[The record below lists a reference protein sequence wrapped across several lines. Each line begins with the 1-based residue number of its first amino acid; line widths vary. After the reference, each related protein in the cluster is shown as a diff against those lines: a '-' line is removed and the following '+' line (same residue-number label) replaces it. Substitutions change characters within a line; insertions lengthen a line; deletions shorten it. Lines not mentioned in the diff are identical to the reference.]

1 MDPSTTLA
9 VSGPLLVA
17 AAVAVLAGAVSFAS
31 PCVVPLVPGYLAY
44 LAGLVGADAPPATAG
59 RGRAAPDR
67 AGGGWPGR
75 RRCSWPGS
83 PSCSAAIL
91 VGVVWLADALVAN
104 EAVLQRVG
112 GVVMIAMG
120 LAFVGLIP
128 VLQRERRVHWV
139 PRAGVWG
146 APLLGAV
153 FGLGWV
159 PCIGPTLAGVVAVA
173 AGTGG
178 GSLRGVVLM
187 LAYCAGL
194 GLPFVL
200 IALGAARAVRALG
213 WLRRHTPRHPDRR
226 RGAAGRRRP
235 AAGQRGVGRAA
246 GHPADLDR
254 RLHPGAV
261 ADGHPDPRPRSARP
275 TPATRDRGPR
285 RLAGAGRGAA
295 QRLARAHLDAHRA
308 GAAVPARAGRAARG
322 AAAAALAQPAP
333 GRRVPRR
340 PPAARPAA
348 GPAGPL
354 RRVRR
359 ALVRRDLPAADG
371 VAGRLR
377 AAAHRRGRHGA
388 ARAAGGHPAQPGP
401 AAAPRRRHPRRRA
414 GRGHRAGRAAARRLA
429 PEPATGRRAPAAPS
443 RPRRATC
450 ASWATWCSTSA

>member
-44 LAGLVGADAPPATAG
+44 LAGLVGVENGEQD
-59 RGRAAPDR
+59 
-67 AGGGWPGR
+67 R
-75 RRCSWPGS
+75 RRWRVAG
-83 PSCSAAIL
+83 AAALFVAGFTVVFGVIL

-128 VLQRERRVHWV
+128 VLQYEKRVHWL

-178 GSLRGVVLM
+178 GSLRGVVLT

-200 IALGAARAVRALG
+200 IALGASRAVRTLG
-213 WLRRHTPRHPDRR
+213 WLRRHTRR
-226 RGAAGRRRP
+226 IQIGG
-235 AAGQRGVGRAA
+235 GV
-246 GHPADLDR
+246 LMV
-254 RLHPGAV
+254 AV
-261 ADGHPDPRPRSARP
+261 GVLLL
-275 TPATRDRGPR
+275 TG
-285 RLAGAGRGAA
+285 LWGG
-295 QRLARAHLDAHRA
+295 L
-308 GAAVPARAGRAARG
+308 
-322 AAAAALAQPAP
+322 
-333 GRRVPRR
+333 
-340 PPAARPAA
+340 
-348 GPAGPL
+348 
-354 RRVRR
+354 
-359 ALVRRDLPAADG
+359 LVRLQVS
-371 VAGRLR
+371 VAGFTPVL
-377 AAAHRRGRHGA
+377 
-388 ARAAGGHPAQPGP
+388 
-401 AAAPRRRHPRRRA
+401 
-414 GRGHRAGRAAARRLA
+414 
-429 PEPATGRRAPAAPS
+429 
-443 RPRRATC
+443 
-450 ASWATWCSTSA
+450 